1 MNKYER
7 QELARQ
13 KRVDKLTPKIMKEFP
28 WFDSCYLLELM
39 SVWFSEASKKYEVDG
54 CHVKHK
60 SDAKFAKILSELCK
74 RLREDNY
81 SGEDIYMKNVSLEMD
96 KGILDVATGLTT
108 VDFKYFPNKEVYH
121 KQSSLAKKHNEMQR
135 KQDKEMFAK
144 MFNQIERLWD

>member
-39 SVWFSEASKKYEVDG
+39 SVWLSEASKKYEVDG
-54 CHVKHK
+54 CHVNHK
-60 SDAKFAKILSELCK
+60 SEAKFAKVMSELCK

-81 SGEDIYMKNVSLEMD
+81 SGEDIYMKNVSLKMHTKKIDNNLSSAYFE
-96 KGILDVATGLTT
+96 
-108 VDFKYFPNKEVYH
+108 YFPNEVAYQ
-121 KQSSLAKKHNEMQR
+121 KQSDLAKKHNEMQR